1 MSDRLDLVAT
11 GRRPAAILNTRR
23 VGEILAR
30 AAAAGLAGVP
40 GDALGEDGRGR
51 LAANRTETQVYVAR
65 TREAALRLRDL
76 DRAVRNADR
85 PEVPVESHAL
95 GTALGYPDCCAWAY
109 PHTAF
114 ERAGEGEDVRWARN
128 FVWRAGPGRV
138 GPWSP
143 WLNFHAARVFG
154 LDFFE
159 HLPCCPWCR
168 PTQERNQT
176 LVAALYD
183 PERAAQ
189 VRALM
194 TRSVVLWP
202 DGRFLP
208 FRCTGM
214 EDGVLGVAAAGR
226 CLGGRG
232 VKLHFRDRILDA
244 VPGLSGATDDMDGL
258 RMGRRGWDA
267 RLGGRWRN
275 LRSGKNGEP
284 IVLAFRD

>member
-1 MSDRLDLVAT
+1 MSDRLDLVAA
-11 GRRPAAILNTRR
+11 GQRPAAILNTRR
-23 VGEILAR
+23 VNEVLAR

-51 LAANRTETQVYVAR
+51 LAAKSTETQVYIAR

-76 DRAVRNADR
+76 DRAVRNANR
-85 PEVPVESHAL
+85 PEIPVESHAL
-95 GTALGYPDCCAWAY
+95 GAALGYPDCCAWAY

-114 ERAGEGEDVRWARN
+114 EQPGEGEDVRWARN

-168 PTQERNQT
+168 ATQERNQA

-183 PERAAQ
+183 PEGAAQ
-189 VRALM
+189 VRAMM
-194 TRSVVLWP
+194 TQSVVLWP

-214 EDGVLGVAAAGR
+214 EAGILGVAAAGR
-226 CLGGRG
+226 TQGD
-232 VKLHFRDRILDA
+232 VKPHFRDRILDA
-244 VPGLSGATDDMDGL
+244 VPGSSSAADINGL
-258 RMGRRGWDA
+258 RMGNRGWEA
-267 RLGGRWRN
+267 RLGNRWRS
-275 LRSGKNGEP
+275 LRSAGRGEP
-284 IVLAFRD
+284 MVLAFR

>member
-1 MSDRLDLVAT
+1 MLDRLDLVAA
-11 GRRPAAILNTRR
+11 GRRPAAILNTRN
-23 VGEILAR
+23 VDEVLAR
-30 AAAAGLAGVP
+30 TAAAGLAGVP

-51 LAANRTETQVYVAR
+51 LAANRTEAQVYVAR
-65 TREAALRLRDL
+65 TSEAALRLRDL

-85 PEVPVESHAL
+85 PEIPVESHAL
-95 GTALGYPDCCAWAY
+95 GAALGYPDCCAWAY

-114 ERAGEGEDVRWARN
+114 EQSGEGEDVRWARN

-168 PTQERNQT
+168 TTRERNQT
-176 LVAALYD
+176 LVRALND
-183 PERAAQ
+183 PEHAAQ

-194 TRSVVLWP
+194 TQSVVLWP

-214 EDGVLGVAAAGR
+214 EEGVLGVAAAGHPQ
-226 CLGGRG
+226 GEE
-232 VKLHFRDRILDA
+232 KPHFRYRILDA
-244 VPGLSGATDDMDGL
+244 VPGWSDPADDINGL

-267 RLGGRWRN
+267 RLGQRWRS
-275 LRSGKNGEP
+275 LRSAGCGEP
-284 IVLAFRD
+284 IVLPFRGEE